1 MTLARGHLL
10 IIAVTAINYAMMLV
24 YSIPKLFSAADG
36 LWPFD
41 LRIMGY
47 SLEDATLYVNTITP
61 EGRLFYLEVQHM
73 LDTFF
78 PALFALS
85 LMITLYRLAP
95 KLPLLYLF
103 PLSGALFDY
112 YENAAVTQILL
123 TNAPD
128 KGLVEMASLLTGL
141 KFASIA
147 ISLLAILW
155 FWRKGKADG

>member
-10 IIAVTAINYAMMLV
+10 IIGLTALNYAMMLL
-24 YSIPKLFSAADG
+24 YSMPKLFSAAGG

-41 LRIMGY
+41 LRVMGY
-47 SLEDATLYVNTITP
+47 SVVEATQYVSAITP
-61 EGRLFYLEVQHM
+61 EGRLFYLEVQQM

-78 PALFALS
+78 PALLAIS
-85 LMITLYRLAP
+85 LMVTLYRLAP
-95 KLPLLYLF
+95 KLPVLYLF
-103 PLSGALFDY
+103 PVSGALFDY
-112 YENAAVTQILL
+112 YENASVAQILL

-128 KGLVEMASLLTGL
+128 KALVEMASLLTGL

-155 FWRKGKADG
+155 FWRKGKTDG